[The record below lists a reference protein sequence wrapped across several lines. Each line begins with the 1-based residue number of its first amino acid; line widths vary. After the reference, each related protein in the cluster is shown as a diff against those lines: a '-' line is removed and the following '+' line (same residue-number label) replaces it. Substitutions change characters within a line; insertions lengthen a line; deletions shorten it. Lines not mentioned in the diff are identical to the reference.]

1 MLDKNS
7 VSYTPKDKT
16 NSKVDLSAGTHFS
29 RKQVTARMRL
39 EITVTTNLIQ
49 GALRFTCLTGFLF
62 FPFPSL
68 PPRVM
73 NKGQTETRYWIN
85 TIVMIF

>member
-49 GALRFTCLTGFLF
+49 GARRFTCSTGFLF
-62 FPFPSL
+62 FPSPSL
-68 PPRVM
+68 PIRVT
-73 NKGQTETRYWIN
+73 NKGYIEPFYWN
-85 TIVMIF
+85 